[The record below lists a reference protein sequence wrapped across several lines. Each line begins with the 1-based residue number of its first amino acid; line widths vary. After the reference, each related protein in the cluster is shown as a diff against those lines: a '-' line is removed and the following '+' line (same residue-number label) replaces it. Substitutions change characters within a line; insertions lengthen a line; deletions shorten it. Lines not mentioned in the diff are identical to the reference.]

1 MLKIYFYYYIK
12 NGKEGKVK
20 FKNLTEKL
28 NHICNEYDVDIN
40 DVEINITRLYPKV
53 IHQDQNAILEINIE
67 L

>member
-1 MLKIYFYYYIK
+1 M
-12 NGKEGKVK
+12 K

-40 DVEINITRLYPKV
+40 DVEINVQNFNHFYVSPKV
-53 IHQDQNAILEINIE
+53 VGKDQNAILEINIE